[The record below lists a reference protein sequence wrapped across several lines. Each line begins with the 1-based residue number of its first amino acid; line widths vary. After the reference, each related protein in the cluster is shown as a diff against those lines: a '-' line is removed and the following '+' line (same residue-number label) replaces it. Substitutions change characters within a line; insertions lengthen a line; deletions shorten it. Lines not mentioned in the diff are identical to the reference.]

1 MIVENERHNIT
12 VDVRIKKKKKILGIC
27 DIAKESVLP

>member
-12 VDVRIKKKKKILGIC
+12 VDVRIKKKKILGIC